1 MWEILC
7 TWEGGRQSFPR
18 LQRPLS
24 SFDGSHVAHTVKSRN
39 THIHINICVWH
50 WICLWAWINYVAFH
64 KAGCCLFSHPADNR
78 YHSFLLAR
86 SMQYFLISSNSGGKY
101 LALQLLTA
109 AKCSPASRKLFWC
122 WAGSAQSSV
131 SHTYTSHG
139 FKHKVCFEVCLW
151 ELFHRLR
158 LETRLSRRRNWPEG
172 RLMHW
177 TIVVMTPSEKGRH
190 LTKIPGRWLEEQSV
204 FQRLPRANFNQSDQQ
219 QEGLLALT
227 EASQEKRENFSSTF
241 HSLLFVQYNTL
252 FRSDEAATLT
262 SRGAAVGVRTSFAS
276 LACGH
281 D

>member
-7 TWEGGRQSFPR
+7 TWDGGRQSFPR

-50 WICLWAWINYVAFH
+50 LICLWAWINYVAFH

-78 YHSFLLAR
+78 YHSFLLATR

-131 SHTYTSHG
+131 SHTYTLHG
-139 FKHKVCFEVCLW
+139 LKRKVDFWSLFMRAISPAATWNKAIKKTKLTWRMIDALNDYWYDTIW
-151 ELFHRLR
+151 EIAAR
-158 LETRLSRRRNWPEG
+158 
-172 RLMHW
+172 
-177 TIVVMTPSEKGRH
+177 K
-190 LTKIPGRWLEEQSV
+190 
-204 FQRLPRANFNQSDQQ
+204 
-219 QEGLLALT
+219 
-227 EASQEKRENFSSTF
+227 
-241 HSLLFVQYNTL
+241 L
-252 FRSDEAATLT
+252 FRKGQAPYKNTW
-262 SRGAAVGVRTSFAS
+262 
-276 LACGH
+276 
-281 D
+281 